1 MGAAR
6 ENPMKTQKL
15 RSHNVQTPPIALP
28 PIWRD
33 RLQVMAHEFGMTQR
47 VLCQESIQLGIQI
60 LQAIE
65 GGERVEITIRDNEG
79 TPTGWIDLPREFKMA
94 KH

>member
-15 RSHNVQTPPIALP
+15 RSHNAQTPPVALP

-33 RLQVMAHEFGMTQR
+33 RLHIMAEEFGITPQIICR
-47 VLCQESIQLGIQI
+47 ESILLGIQI

-65 GGERVEITIRDNEG
+65 GGERIEITTRDDEG
-79 TPTGWIDLPREFKMA
+79 VPTGWIDLPREFKMT